1 VNCNIYIFFLAL
13 CGGAFPPLLTD
24 ICEILDQNTNH
35 FIVVHGVY
43 LYFLVVC
50 LRLFLKEI

>member
-1 VNCNIYIFFLAL
+1 MNCNILFFWVL

-35 FIVVHGVY
+35 FTVV
-43 LYFLVVC
+43 LYMMCIFI
-50 LRLFLKEI
+50 F